1 MKDIAVIVPVYNVYP
16 FLNKCLDSL
25 VNQKTTCSYEVI
37 CINDGSTDNSEE
49 LLTRYSEKYPNIIK
63 VINQENKGVSTARN
77 VGIAAADSKFVAF
90 VDADDWVDQKF
101 IQIFYDTV
109 IINNSDLV
117 IQDVIYVN
125 AGQTNYEKEEIR
137 NNLFNA
143 ENHIFNKLFSLKVI
157 KENNISFPTDISIGE
172 DMYFT
177 FMMLIHSKK
186 VTKVDEAHYFYRTD
200 RENSAMNN
208 SHLKKYL
215 EINEVCGHIYQ
226 KAKELNLDTEIQEG
240 LEYLFLKNMVVRMIP
255 KILKAKKFQYFSMKK
270 MIKEQFNSFEKLH
283 NSWEFNRVI
292 IKDEEKYFE
301 RKIGKKRKKQLE
313 SLKNGKLL
321 LFAYR
326 ICMHKITS

>member
-125 AGQTNYEKEEIR
+125 AGQSTYKKEEIR

-143 ENHIFNKLFSLKVI
+143 ENHIFNKLFSLRVI
-157 KENNISFPTDISIGE
+157 KENNIAFPTDISIGE

-177 FMMLIHSKK
+177 FMVLINSKK
-186 VTKVDEAHYFYRTD
+186 ITKVDEAHYYYRTD

-208 SHLKKYL
+208 NDLERYL
-215 EINEVCGHIYQ
+215 EINKVCSYIHQ
-226 KAKELNLDTEIQEG
+226 KAKELKLDTEIQEG

-255 KILKAKKFQYFSMKK
+255 KILKVKKFRYLSMKK
-270 MIKEQFNSFEKLH
+270 MIKEQFASFEKFYD
-283 NSWEFNRVI
+283 NWKFNKVI
-292 IKDEEKYFE
+292 IEDEERYFE
-301 RKIGKKRKKQLE
+301 GKLGKEAKKQLE
-313 SLKNGKLL
+313 SLKDGKLL

-326 ICMHKITS
+326 ISMHKITS